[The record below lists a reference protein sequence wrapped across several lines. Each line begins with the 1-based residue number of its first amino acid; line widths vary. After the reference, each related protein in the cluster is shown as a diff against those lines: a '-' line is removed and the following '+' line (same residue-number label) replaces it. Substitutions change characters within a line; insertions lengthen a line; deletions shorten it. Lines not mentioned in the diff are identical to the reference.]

1 MAVGIIAEYNPF
13 HNGHL
18 YQIKKIKEM
27 YQDEEIILVLSGN
40 FTERGIPSII
50 NKWQKVDIAKHFGID
65 LIVELPFYYATQSAD
80 FFAEGAISILE
91 NLKVDKL
98 IFGSENDDI
107 KTLEIIAKCQID
119 NPDFDKL
126 VKIYLRTGLNYPTA
140 ISNAVYDLT
149 GEKIDTPNDLLGISY
164 IKTILK
170 NNYKIEPITIK
181 REDNYHS
188 EDIKE
193 ISSATAIRK
202 ALKEKKEIKDA
213 VPEYVYSILKK
224 EKLHYIDDY
233 FRLLKYRIITEDN
246 LEKYKDIDEGLDS
259 LLKKSIIETN
269 SYDELI
275 KKVKTKRY
283 THNKISRALLHILI
297 GLKKVDNYS
306 DKYIRILDFN
316 NKGRD
321 YLNKV
326 KKESKIE
333 ILSKFKRNNKML
345 ELELKSTIIYDIP
358 YNEDLGKYEYRNNI
372 KGEENDKN

>member
-18 YQIKKIKEM
+18 YQIEKIKEM

-65 LIVELPFYYATQSAD
+65 LIIELPFYYATQSAD

-98 IFGSENDDI
+98 IFGSETDNI
-107 KTLEIIAKCQID
+107 KILEIIAKCQID

-140 ISNAVYDLT
+140 MSNAVYDLT
-149 GEKIDTPNDLLGISY
+149 KEKIDTPNDLLGISY

-170 NNYKIEPITIK
+170 NNYKIKPITIK

-188 EDIKE
+188 NELKE

-202 ALKEKKEIKDA
+202 ALKEKKEIKNA
-213 VPEYVYSILKK
+213 VPEYVYNILKN

-233 FRLLKYRIITEDN
+233 FSLLKYKIITEDD

-259 LLKKSIIETN
+259 LLKKNIMNTN
-269 SYDELI
+269 SYEELI
-275 KKVKTKRY
+275 KKIKTKRY
-283 THNKISRALLHILI
+283 TYNKISRALLHILI
-297 GLKKVDNYS
+297 GLKKSDTYN

-326 KKESKIE
+326 KKEIE
-333 ILSKFKRNNKML
+333 IDLLSKFKRNNKML

-358 YNEDLGKYEYRNNI
+358 YNEDLGKYEYINNI
-372 KGEENDKN
+372 KGEKNDKN